1 MLDGQ
6 LGTLAAVI
14 LAGGRASRLH
24 GRDKPMI
31 AVGGVPMLTRV
42 VRAVVEVGAAP
53 VVVVGPDRDEMPA
66 GVRVV
71 REEPAGGG
79 PVAAAAAG
87 MAAIEPVGVVA
98 LLASDLPYMSAAA
111 LLVLMDALGNAD
123 GALFVDEHGRRQ
135 LLCGVWN
142 RAALRGAIDAFGDTG
157 GGSLRRLV
165 RGLDI
170 VEVRWD
176 GEKAPYVDCDTE
188 EDLRRVGP

>member
-42 VRAVVEVGAAP
+42 VGAAVEAGAAP
-53 VVVVGPDRDEMPA
+53 VVVVGPDRDETPA

-98 LLASDLPYMSAAA
+98 LLASDLPYMSAPA

-142 RAALRGAIDAFGDTG
+142 RTALRGAIDAFGDTG

-165 RGLDI
+165 RDLDV

-188 EDLRRVGP
+188 EDLRRVGL

>member
-6 LGTLAAVI
+6 LETLAAVI
-14 LAGGRASRLH
+14 LAGGGASRLH

-42 VRAVVEVGAAP
+42 VRAAVEAGAAP
-53 VVVVGPDRDEMPA
+53 VVVVGPDRGEMPA

-87 MAAIEPVGVVA
+87 LAGLEQVGVVA
-98 LLASDLPYMSAAA
+98 LLAADLPYMSAQA
-111 LLVLMDALGNAD
+111 LRVLMDALGDAD
-123 GALFVDEHGRRQ
+123 GALFVDEDGRRQ

-142 RAALRGAIDAFGDTG
+142 RAALWRAIHAFGDTA

-165 RGLDI
+165 KDLSV

-176 GEKAPYVDCDTE
+176 GAKAPYVDCDTE
-188 EDLRRVGP
+188 EDLRRVGL